1 MRSSL
6 KYIVSFLIITILG
19 ASIYAAAS
27 ATSSSSSSSKQSS
40 SKSGSGSS
48 QGGNVSLGGIKG
60 PGTDAASFD
69 DNSLIYT
76 PVPTVTPI
84 FTVKTPDIEAWR
96 RLSDTKSL
104 LNRCKKDLARYD
116 KAFRADFMKAL
127 NGMGA
132 VVASIH
138 TEALLDKRDQVENAW
153 ENSIDPTEHSLAL
166 AEEWN
171 GEFNEDYK
179 QMEKNQK
186 RVTELLKKFSSKI
199 QNPAEV
205 KEKFEQNKEEMFFV
219 RKDIDSFGGLFK
231 SYTEKY
237 QAMIKTKEEK
247 VDKLL
252 NDHYEL
258 YKP

>member
-6 KYIVSFLIITILG
+6 KYVASFLIIALISTCLF
-19 ASIYAAAS
+19 AAS
-27 ATSSSSSSSKQSS
+27 STSSTSSSKPSSSKPASS
-40 SKSGSGSS
+40 NNG
-48 QGGNVSLGGIKG
+48 GGNVSLGGIKG
-60 PGTDAASFD
+60 PGTDPDVFN

-84 FTVKTPDIEAWR
+84 YTIKTPDIEAWG

-104 LNRCKKDLARYD
+104 LNRCKKDLVRYD
-116 KAFRADFMKAL
+116 KAFRNDFMNSL
-127 NGMGA
+127 NGMGK

-138 TEALLDKRDQVENAW
+138 TEALLDKRDQVESAW
-153 ENSIDPTEHSLAL
+153 EDSIDPVEHSLAL

-171 GEFNEDYK
+171 NEFNEDYK

-186 RVTELLKKFSSKI
+186 RVTELLKKFSAKI
-199 QNPAEV
+199 QNTAEV
-205 KEKFEQNKEEMFFV
+205 KIKFEQNKEEMFFV
-219 RKDIDSFGGLFK
+219 RKDIDSFDSLFK
-231 SYTEKY
+231 SYVEKY
-237 QAMIKTKEEK
+237 QAMIRTKEQK

>member
-6 KYIVSFLIITILG
+6 KYIVSFLIISLIG
-19 ASIYAAAS
+19 ASLFA
-27 ATSSSSSSSKQSS
+27 ATSSKSSSSSSKSSS
-40 SKSGSGSS
+40 SKPAGNNE
-48 QGGNVSLGGIKG
+48 GGNVSLGGIKG
-60 PGTDAASFD
+60 PGTDPDVFD

-84 FTVKTPDIEAWR
+84 YTIKTPDIEAWG

-104 LNRCKKDLARYD
+104 LNRCKKDLVRYD
-116 KAFRADFMKAL
+116 KSFRNDFISSL
-127 NGMGA
+127 NGMGK

-138 TEALLDKRDQVENAW
+138 TEALLDKRDQVESAW
-153 ENSIDPTEHSLAL
+153 ENSIDPAEHSLAL

-171 GEFNEDYK
+171 NEFNEDYK

-186 RVTELLKKFSSKI
+186 RVTDLLRKFSAKI
-199 QNPAEV
+199 QNTTEV
-205 KEKFEQNKEEMFFV
+205 KSKFEQNKEEMFFV
-219 RKDIDSFGGLFK
+219 RKDIDSFGSLFK
-231 SYTEKY
+231 SYVEKY
-237 QAMIKTKEEK
+237 QAMIRTKEEK